1 MKVPH
6 GQIENCRSD
15 PVSWVRRRLGLSGDG
30 IFATRGYNASLRD
43 SICEYHRAGSP
54 SAAHEALS
62 RYLGNFKDENRKQEC
77 HDRLDNYILWHKSS
91 GAIVAHTRIR
101 LVHPLGNEVLLGG
114 DITRLDMDP
123 LTGRYAAV
131 LLIDPPTFDQSELRW
146 PLIQLAIARQF
157 ARDASLISVGV
168 QDLAGGQIGLRSFSA
183 SALSLAENEAQEL
196 SRDVQAAVAALSK
209 KG

>member
-6 GQIENCRSD
+6 GQIESCRAD

-30 IFATRGYNASLRD
+30 IFATRGFNAGLRD
-43 SICEYHRAGSP
+43 AICEYHRVGSP

-62 RYLGNFKDENRKQEC
+62 KYIGAFKDENRKQEN
-77 HDRLDNYILWHKSS
+77 HDRLDNYIFWHKSA
-91 GAIVAHTRIR
+91 GIIVAHTRIR
-101 LVHPLGNEVLLGG
+101 LVHPMGNDVLLGG

-131 LLIDPPTFDQSELRW
+131 LLTDSLPFDNDELRW

-157 ARDASLISVGV
+157 ARDADLISVGV

-183 SALSLAENEAQEL
+183 SVLALAEAEAQEL
-196 SRDVQAAVAALSK
+196 SSEIQAAIAALSH